1 MATGNGNHAYSVA
14 YAGEVE
20 ERDPWERT
28 RFGLIAMAG
37 LLAAGTIIYRLLGL
51 SWLDAY
57 YQTVITVSTVGYS
70 EVGDDTG
77 ATYRLVTSFII
88 LFGSGIALYTIGV
101 TFDQLMDGALKEHL
115 GRSRVER
122 QLDELTGHV
131 VVCGWGQVGQAITA
145 SMLAQ
150 GHTVVVI
157 DRRSDMSLDG
167 DGFLI
172 TGDAT
177 DDEVLQRAGIGSAR
191 GLVVALDSDA
201 DSLWVTLSARAL
213 NADLFIVSRCNGPG
227 AGPKL
232 LQAGADRV
240 VNPHEIGGDR
250 MASLM
255 LHPNVADFIGE
266 SMSDRQYE
274 VRMSEAP
281 ITADCALAN
290 RSLSDSGVVAATGIT
305 VMAVRLPDGSFVHHP
320 PPEHVLQD
328 GDVMITLGTPEE
340 QHALATWLAEN

>member
-1 MATGNGNHAYSVA
+1 MATGNGAHYTVAYS
-14 YAGEVE
+14 GETE
-20 ERDPWERT
+20 ERDPWQRT
-28 RFGLIAMAG
+28 RFGLLAMAA

-101 TFDQLMDGALKEHL
+101 TFDELMDGNLKEHL

-122 QLDELTGHV
+122 QLSELTGHI

-145 SMLAQ
+145 SVLAQ
-150 GHTVVVI
+150 GEPVVVI
-157 DRRSDMSLDG
+157 DRRGDVSMDG

-177 DDEVLQRAGIGSAR
+177 DDEVLRRAGIGEAR

-201 DSLWVTLSARAL
+201 DGLWVTLSARAI
-213 NADLFIVSRCNGPG
+213 NPELFIVSRSNGAG

-240 VNPHEIGGDR
+240 VNPHKIGGTR

-255 LHPNVADFIGE
+255 LQPNVADFIGE
-266 SMSDRQYE
+266 SMSDRHYE

-281 ITADCALAN
+281 VRANSTLVDRMLGDCGL
-290 RSLSDSGVVAATGIT
+290 VAATGIT
-305 VMAVRLPDGSFVHHP
+305 VMAVRRSDGSFAHHP
-320 PPEHVLQD
+320 DADYVLRD
-328 GDVMITLGTPEE
+328 GDVLITLGTTDQQAALEE
-340 QHALATWLAEN
+340 WLDGR